1 MLWGDET
8 VADVQNML
16 QKVGAFDQ
24 GILAAATSRTDVTR
38 VGQKLKI
45 AVFNNQEHAT
55 VIEWGRTPGSH
66 PPLLP
71 LVGWAGRKG
80 IITSLPRNISFD
92 GEWKK
97 KWAASGA
104 IFRAIKAGK
113 KSGGKSGKQKPMDPQ
128 VRDLLI
134 VRFIADKIF
143 RKGSKGR
150 HPFTI
155 VFDKRVRTFRRDI
168 AATVRLMK

>member
-1 MLWGDET
+1 
-8 VADVQNML
+8 VADVQDML

-24 GILAAATSRTDVTR
+24 GLLAAATSRTDVAR

-45 AVFNNQEHAT
+45 SIFNSQEYAT
-55 VIEWGRTPGSH
+55 VIEFGRSPGSGKP

-104 IFRAIKAGK
+104 IFRAMKKGTKGKAK
-113 KSGGKSGKQKPMDPQ
+113 NSKPLDPQ

-134 VRFIADKIF
+134 VRLIADKIF

-155 VFDKRVRTFRRDI
+155 VFDRRVRTFRRDI
-168 AATVRLMK
+168 AETMKLMK